1 MQDDARRAVPAI
13 PTDGRDWPS
22 NTKGTRMT
30 GADPGRKTMRRTFLK
45 GVLATIAASAT
56 LSIGGIASAQDAA
69 EFYKGNVIKWI
80 VPYRP
85 GGGYDEYSRVIAPYM
100 EKYTGARIDIVNMPG
115 AGGMKGAVEIFKA
128 PADGLTVGIINGSA
142 MVTNQ
147 LAEIEGANYRVGQ
160 YNYLGRMVADRRVFV
175 SAANSGIDS
184 FDDLQTDGEKAVVGA
199 TGLGGSTYVDAV
211 ISGQLFS
218 IDQNVVHGF
227 DSSGDI
233 RTAMLRGDVDAMWG
247 SIGSAISGIDD
258 GDLKVILHDQ
268 REATG
273 RLEGVPSV
281 WDVGAA
287 SADPERAMKILSA
300 WDALSAVGRPVA
312 APPGVP
318 EDRMAF
324 LQEAFEKAMN
334 DPEFV
339 AGAVE
344 AKRDLVYATGTEMVG
359 IARAATELDD
369 DIKEL
374 FVKAIR
380 GEI

>member
-1 MQDDARRAVPAI
+1 
-13 PTDGRDWPS
+13 
-22 NTKGTRMT
+22 
-30 GADPGRKTMRRTFLK
+30 MRRTFLK
-45 GVLATIAASAT
+45 GALAALVAAGT
-56 LSIGGIASAQDAA
+56 LPFGTTAMAQDAA

-115 AGGMKGAVEIFKA
+115 SGGMKGAVEIFNA

-160 YNYLGRMVADRRVFV
+160 YSYLGRMVADRRVFV
-175 SAANSGIDS
+175 AAANSGIES
-184 FDDLQTDGEKAVVGA
+184 FEDMQSDGEKAVVGA

-211 ISGQLFS
+211 ISGELFK

-247 SIGSAISGIDD
+247 SIGSALSGIED
-258 GDLKVILHDQ
+258 GDLKIILHDQ
-268 REATG
+268 RNGTG
-273 RLEGVPSV
+273 LLEGVPSV
-281 WDVGAA
+281 WDLAEKA
-287 SADPERAMKILSA
+287 ENSERALKIASA

-312 APPGVP
+312 APPGIP
-318 EDRMAF
+318 ADRLSF

-339 AGAVE
+339 ASAAE
-344 AKRDLVYATGTEMVG
+344 AKRDLAFASGAEMVG
-359 IARAATELDD
+359 IAKAATELDE
-369 DIKEL
+369 DINTL